1 LLTARASVARVKGS
15 LDEAERLYEDAA
27 RGWAEYGSVLERA
40 HALLGLGRC
49 RAALGRVDAR
59 EPATTA
65 AGLFARLGAGM
76 LSKKSGELL
85 AELA

>member
-1 LLTARASVARVKGS
+1 MSKGT

-49 RAALGRVDAR
+49 RPALGRVDAR
-59 EPATTA
+59 GTGTTA